1 MTGWHGGPFKRFA
14 LNDALIERMG
24 AVAGQAILELGAGN
38 GYFLPLALRRF
49 SGQTPARLVVSDNS
63 RALLRIAER
72 HFRLPGAEYRPLDL
86 RDPFPFPDASFDL
99 ILATMVFNEL
109 TTADLRRALAECR
122 RVLRPAGRLLAT
134 VTHPDFVA
142 SLAKR
147 GVLRPAGPELA
158 LLPGAE
164 GLPLPVARRST
175 QSYIALMEAA
185 SFTVEPSAVHAT
197 AEVLRAKPGLRNASG
212 VPLALVLTC
221 TQPPRA
227 QM

>member
-1 MTGWHGGPFKRFA
+1 MTGWHGGPFKRFV

-24 AVAGQAILELGAGN
+24 AVAGRAILELGAGN

-49 SGQTPARLVVSDNS
+49 SGQAPAHLVVSDNS

-86 RDPFPFPDASFDL
+86 RDPLPFSDASFDL

-109 TTADLRRALAECR
+109 TTPDLRRTLAECR

-164 GLPLPVARRST
+164 GMPLPVARRSAP
-175 QSYIALMEAA
+175 SYIALLEIAGFA
-185 SFTVEPSAVHAT
+185 VEQTDVHAT
-197 AEVLRAKPGLRNASG
+197 AEMLRAKPGLRNAAG
-212 VPLALVLTC
+212 IPLALVLTC

-227 QM
+227 

>member
-1 MTGWHGGPFKRFA
+1 
-14 LNDALIERMG
+14 MG
-24 AVAGQAILELGAGN
+24 AVEGQAILELGAGN
-38 GYFLPLALRRF
+38 GYFLPLALRRY
-49 SGQTPARLVVSDNS
+49 SGQTPAHLVVTDNS

-72 HFRLPGAEYRPLDL
+72 HFRLPDAEYRLLDL
-86 RDPFPFPDASFDL
+86 RDPFLLPDASFDL

-109 TTADLRRALAECR
+109 TTPDLRHALVECH

-147 GVLRPAGPELA
+147 GVLRAAGPERA
-158 LLPGAE
+158 LMPGAE
-164 GLPLPVARRST
+164 GLPLPVVRRSP
-175 QSYIALMEAA
+175 QNYIALLETAG
-185 SFTVEPSAVHAT
+185 FAVDRSDVYAT
-197 AEVLRAKPGLRNASG
+197 AEVLRAKPGLRHAAG

-221 TQPPRA
+221 AKPPRA